1 MAKKEKMPKTNAMR
15 ELERAGVA
23 FEARTYEPEE
33 GAPARDLG
41 VRIAR
46 LIGADP
52 DSQFKTLVCAD
63 DHGEH
68 VVCCVPVASELDLKK
83 AAAASGHKSLQM
95 MAVRELEATCGYE
108 RGAVSPVGMKRR
120 FQTLI
125 DETAELFDEIG
136 ISGGRKGITLTLEPG
151 ALVEF
156 LDATLADI
164 VR

>member
-1 MAKKEKMPKTNAMR
+1 VAKKEKTLKTNAMR

-23 FEARTYEPEE
+23 FVAHTYEPED

-41 VRIAR
+41 VRIAA

-52 DSQFKTLVCAD
+52 NSQFKTLVTVSD
-63 DHGEH
+63 RGEH
-68 VVCCVPVASELDLKK
+68 VVCCIPVAEELDLKK

-95 MAVRELEATCGYE
+95 MAMRDLEATCGYE

-120 FQTLI
+120 LQTLI

-136 ISGGRKGITLTLEPG
+136 ISGGRKGITLTLEPLS
-151 ALVEF
+151 LVGF